1 MLWCVYTF
9 STWLC
14 KIRLFSAKKIT
25 LNNIVFINY
34 FKIFFIYFR
43 FRSYI
48 IEKKNKTMMNN
59 EAFYKL
65 ALTMLPGCG
74 LQKQHEILKHFGT
87 AEAFFKAAA
96 RQQCLDFK
104 GGDDGTV
111 VGGRASS
118 AGGGKAG
125 RGADW
130 KDLGNLTQ
138 AQKQAEAELNFAE
151 KNGLHV
157 CLIHSAD
164 YPPLL
169 GDCPDAPLVLFVRS
183 VLPPTHPDHALKR
196 PALGIVG
203 TRKASHYGR
212 EQTNC
217 LIAELRNEPI
227 VTISGLALGI
237 DTQAHRSSLQHGL
250 PTIAVVGHGLDQIY
264 PPANEGLAQEI
275 VDAGGAIITEM
286 PSGTAIKAGLFPRRN
301 RIIAGLSLAV
311 VVAEA
316 AVDGGALITARIAH
330 SYNRALFAFPG
341 KNDMTFS
348 RGCNR
353 LIKAQMAQLLESA
366 DDLLSEV
373 AWTWGERLEKR
384 SLGERRLGEQTLDD
398 KARPLPQHSAERGL
412 SAPQQQLLQIIRR
425 ESPALLELLSGE
437 TQRPLPDLLTD
448 LLALELTGLIRSLPG
463 ERYEN
468 T

>member
-1 MLWCVYTF
+1 
-9 STWLC
+9 
-14 KIRLFSAKKIT
+14 
-25 LNNIVFINY
+25 
-34 FKIFFIYFR
+34 
-43 FRSYI
+43 
-48 IEKKNKTMMNN
+48 MMNN

-74 LQKQHEILKHFGT
+74 LQKQHEILKHFGS
-87 AEAFFKAAA
+87 AEAFFKTAS
-96 RQQCLDFK
+96 RQRSLDFEED
-104 GGDDGTV
+104 DDGSAATDSV
-111 VGGRASS
+111 GRGVATAGVTASGVGRGGKAAGVRGSVGGRTL
-118 AGGGKAG
+118 
-125 RGADW
+125 W
-130 KDLGNLTQ
+130 KGLGNLAQ

-237 DTQAHRSSLQHGL
+237 DTQAHRSSLQYGL

-330 SYNRALFAFPG
+330 SYNRAIFAFPG

-373 AWTWGERLEKR
+373 AWTWGERLERR

-425 ESPALLELLSGE
+425 ESPAVLELLSGE

-448 LLALELTGLIRSLPG
+448 LLALELAGLIRSLPG
-463 ERYEN
+463 ERYE
-468 T
+468 TS